1 MLPNYIVTIVTVFA
15 LIFGLFSSEIKEN
28 YTTSFNPQLYP
39 GIYHPKDKL
48 ASDNTYT
55 YSSSGPRTIGLLHSK
70 DGLAPGGKFT
80 SPAGQ
85 STTVGG
91 SPLYRYYNDKKY
103 NLDFKRQLGYQND
116 QAFPPMAENENEICF
131 PKEYYSSGEQCL
143 KTGVDAGRNIQTA
156 PPPKF
161 MVTGPKLGLYKPT
174 DPDVMGVNPQKPID
188 HAEDLVVSQFGQ
200 VQMDARKS
208 NAQSIQENYD
218 NYATASVDLP
228 KDMCSV
234 NMLGAESQ
242 PVIYDRVMYSNIR
255 SRNRGQGDYIR
266 GDLMIA
272 PDNYKPGGG
281 GHPQWFQVSA
291 KPERDLNPGCMEFL
305 FGRNEELALGLAE
318 ADIDVASFGL

>member
-1 MLPNYIVTIVTVFA
+1 
-15 LIFGLFSSEIKEN
+15 
-28 YTTSFNPQLYP
+28 
-39 GIYHPKDKL
+39 
-48 ASDNTYT
+48 
-55 YSSSGPRTIGLLHSK
+55 
-70 DGLAPGGKFT
+70 
-80 SPAGQ
+80 
-85 STTVGG
+85 
-91 SPLYRYYNDKKY
+91 
-103 NLDFKRQLGYQND
+103 
-116 QAFPPMAENENEICF
+116 
-131 PKEYYSSGEQCL
+131 
-143 KTGVDAGRNIQTA
+143 
-156 PPPKF
+156 
-161 MVTGPKLGLYKPT
+161 
-174 DPDVMGVNPQKPID
+174 MGVNLQKPID